1 MDIKEVLNILQIVF
15 TLLILPSLRFIWK
28 LNTEIEVMNKRFD
41 MIEHEL
47 KNLKEMIED
56 VKDEHK
62 DFKEDI
68 KELWRN
74 AK

>member
-62 DFKEDI
+62 DFKDDI

-74 AK
+74 VK